1 MMRSH
6 VRSSV
11 SLLSCLAALASLAAC
26 QCGPTPEDA
35 HAYKW
40 EKQAPRDVVG
50 VINVS
55 PVTIGANEDDSSALT
70 FAKASESV
78 GGLNGSLS
86 VVITQEVTQEIDWQL
101 TESVDSF
108 DHGVVSR
115 SQTTVTDS
123 AAAGSDVADAGIP
136 KQPSK
141 LVGPTASK
149 PGKFKDHP
157 MQVEWS
163 VFVQN
168 NPSKVVSA
176 GAYVLSADASQSVIQ
191 FAVPVAD
198 LQRVTSTNG
207 IAPVMSTRVTVKQ
220 AATPGAK
227 ELLSLKCDAMPSGQL
242 VKEALSDYDRLHPPE
257 YAIEVVVAPQAA
269 KNSSGEVQI
278 PVSLRVVDG
287 GKKPKETVNVQLA
300 WKLVAAPV
308 SADINWENA
317 DKVGQTIDGGSRAMK
332 VDGGLA
338 SDRLGIASS
347 KLERVGSLL
356 LSGSERRTLY
366 VVGRASIGGSPEVT
380 KNFKSEIAL
389 KDLVPNYS
397 LTIDTQPGEVKSSGD
412 FEIPVSLAVADGGQV
427 PNSTVNVQ
435 LAWKLVAAPVS
446 ADINWDNAD
455 KVGQAIDRGSLAVK
469 VAGGSA
475 SDCII
480 RIPQGMREKARSVSG
495 DQLYVLGRASI
506 IGPPKVE
513 RNFRAEVDRTDLLP
527 DYSLTIDTNW
537 TTSSGGTLSVPV
549 TVNLQDHGLPVSTK
563 VAVKVEWQLVSSAPG
578 QEVAWDKVGQTVVK
592 VGTLNETIS
601 GSNII
606 SVNFDK
612 SQRSDVS
619 KNKDIQG
626 PMDSRNVLFVIGKVS
641 ADKWASDQSKTFCVG
656 PIPLNEF
663 APSGKKAVP
672 PSTRSDSPSGN

>member
-40 EKQAPRDVVG
+40 EKQAPRDVFG

-55 PVTIGANEDDSSALT
+55 TVTSGANEDDSSALT

-86 VVITQEVTQEIDWQL
+86 VAITQEVTQEIDWQL

-108 DHGVVSR
+108 DHGVVSPSR
-115 SQTTVTDS
+115 TIVTDS
-123 AAAGSDVADAGIP
+123 AAAGSDVTDAGIP
-136 KQPSK
+136 KQPDK
-141 LVGPTASK
+141 LVSPTASK

-163 VFVQN
+163 VVVQN

-242 VKEALSDYDRLHPPE
+242 VKEVLGDYDRLHPPE
-257 YAIEVVVAPQAA
+257 YSIEVVVAAQAA

-278 PVSLRVVDG
+278 PVSLTVVDG
-287 GKKPKETVNVQLA
+287 GKKPKETVNAQLAWKLVAAPVSADINWENADTVGQTIDGGSRAVKVDGGLASDRIGIAPSKLERVASLVSGSERRTLYIVGRASISGPPEVTKSFKSEIALKNLVPDYSLTIATKPGELKSSGDFEIPVSLDVADGGQVPNQTVNVQLA

-317 DKVGQTIDGGSRAMK
+317 DEVGQKIDGGSRAVK
-332 VDGGLA
+332 VD
-338 SDRLGIASS
+338 
-347 KLERVGSLL
+347 
-356 LSGSERRTLY
+356 
-366 VVGRASIGGSPEVT
+366 
-380 KNFKSEIAL
+380 
-389 KDLVPNYS
+389 
-397 LTIDTQPGEVKSSGD
+397 
-412 FEIPVSLAVADGGQV
+412 
-427 PNSTVNVQ
+427 
-435 LAWKLVAAPVS
+435 
-446 ADINWDNAD
+446 
-455 KVGQAIDRGSLAVK
+455 
-469 VAGGSA
+469 GGSA

-480 RIPQGMREKARSVSG
+480 RIPQGAREKAGLGSG
-495 DQLYVLGRASI
+495 KQLYVLGRASI
-506 IGPPKVE
+506 IGSPKVE
-513 RNFRAEVDRTDLLP
+513 KNFQAEVNPTDLLP

-549 TVNLQDHGLPVSTK
+549 TVTLQDHGLPVSTK
-563 VAVKVEWQLVSSAPG
+563 VAVKVEWQLVSSELG

-592 VGTLNETIS
+592 ESTLTKTIS
-601 GSNII
+601 GSDVI
-606 SVNFDK
+606 SIDFDK
-612 SQRSDVS
+612 SQRGDVN
-619 KNKDIQG
+619 KNKGIQG
-626 PMDSRNVLFVIGKVS
+626 PMNNRNVLFVIGKVS

-656 PIPLNEF
+656 PIRLNEF
-663 APSGKKAVP
+663 APGGKKAVP
-672 PSTRSDSPSGN
+672 PSTGSDSPSGN